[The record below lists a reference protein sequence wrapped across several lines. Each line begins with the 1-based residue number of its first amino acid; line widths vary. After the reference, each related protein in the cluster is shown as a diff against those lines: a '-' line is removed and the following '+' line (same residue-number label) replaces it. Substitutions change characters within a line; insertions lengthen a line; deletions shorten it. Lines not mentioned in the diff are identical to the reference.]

1 MDPSEFLKE
10 YLSNSGNSPDVVL
23 IANSA
28 KRRPSIG
35 SIPPGQRRYGRDSYA
50 EEEYALYEGADPSI
64 RLSRG
69 ERPYVSDGAY
79 IPGGSAYD
87 EYMREGSLFPR
98 HLGEI
103 IHHNLQGIPFEVQK
117 RIRSMSR

>member
-1 MDPSEFLKE
+1 MDPSEFLQE
-10 YLSNSGNSPDVVL
+10 YLSNSGNNPSVVL
-23 IANSA
+23 IADSS
-28 KRRPSIG
+28 KRRPPIG

-69 ERPYVSDGAY
+69 ERPYVPGGAY
-79 IPGGSAYD
+79 VPGESAYD

-103 IHHNLQGIPFEVQK
+103 IQRGIQGIPFEVQK